1 MASPMEVA
9 EWMFEELRR
18 EKYLYQETVVYDIE
32 NKFGNEFVYINE
44 NGNLAIDRKVLKAF
58 RELTEDTAVWER
70 GQRLWRFREK
80 YDSPGRQ
87 VE

>member
-1 MASPMEVA
+1 MKSNWEVCTIASPMEVA

-32 NKFGNEFVYINE
+32 DKFGNEFVYINE

-58 RELTEDTAVWER
+58 RELTEDTAVW
-70 GQRLWRFREK
+70 GMIK
-80 YDSPGRQ
+80 
-87 VE
+87 VN